1 MIIQA
6 PTALLQCVCFKDFKE
21 MSKAGVGLRH
31 RKKPGAGQWVEECD
45 VFVKVETDYADD
57 QTLYGATVTLVT
69 LILCGWLVWSD
80 LVYYFNPSYR

>member
-1 MIIQA
+1 M
-6 PTALLQCVCFKDFKE
+6 CFKDFTE
-21 MSKAGVGLRH
+21 MSKAGIGLRH

-45 VFVKVETDYADD
+45 VFVKVETDYADS